1 MGFLCDVGACG
12 ESAGQSVGWTVEKV
26 GDRGASDTLILI
38 CRSQTGVTTIILVVI
53 FAIPQLTNI

>member
-1 MGFLCDVGACG
+1 VGACG

-38 CRSQTGVTTIILVVI
+38 RRSQTGVTTIILVVI
-53 FAIPQLTNI
+53 FTIPQITNI